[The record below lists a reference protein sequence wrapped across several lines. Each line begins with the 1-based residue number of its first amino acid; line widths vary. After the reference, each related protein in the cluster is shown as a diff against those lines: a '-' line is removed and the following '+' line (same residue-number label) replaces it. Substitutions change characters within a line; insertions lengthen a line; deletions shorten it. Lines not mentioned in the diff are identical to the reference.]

1 MYDIEFVRV
10 IDGNIR
16 SCRLTQHDVLA
27 LEGRDGLNDSTTWL
41 EEQLKLFGRSG
52 SKMMHIDS
60 NNNVLGERRLILSA
74 YARVSSVLKS

>member
-27 LEGRDGLNDSTTWL
+27 LEGRDGLNDATTRL
-41 EEQLKLFGRSG
+41 EEQLKLFGCSG
-52 SKMMHIDS
+52 SKMHIDS
-60 NNNVLGERRLILSA
+60 NNNVLGDRRLILSA